1 MDLESLSAITGGIV
15 FLIGVCVVLPLT
27 IVWLVNKRKNHEID
41 KKTEILMALMEKKPN
56 IDPAEVLNKLNMS
69 QETNNKT
76 LKQKLLEN
84 LYGGLMM
91 TLMGLVILVLHLMGM
106 VSFGS
111 KAIGL
116 FCGGVI
122 MAIGLAFLIYYFVSK
137 RVLRNELEAEEKRIA
152 EQKISE

>member
-1 MDLESLSAITGGIV
+1 MEEIIDVLAVVLVIG
-15 FLIGVCVVLPLT
+15 GVCIALPLVILLLT
-27 IVWLVNKRKNHEID
+27 NKRKNHEID
-41 KKTEILMALMEKKPN
+41 KKTEILMALLEKNPDL
-56 IDPAEVLNKLNMS
+56 DPVEVMNKLNMS

-152 EQKISE
+152 EQQISE